1 MNKLREL
8 IDSLIS
14 DETVSESVKT
24 QLSLILDTLV
34 EIETE
39 NREYETNR
47 DEAVERANQ
56 IADENKRL
64 REYNPKLIMKIGSG
78 FVSEPRKDD
87 ETKKDDEDKVTETFE
102 KIVEDYKM

>member
-1 MNKLREL
+1 MNRLREL
-8 IDSLIS
+8 IDKLIS

-39 NREYETNR
+39 NREYEAKK

-64 REYNPKLIMKIGSG
+64 REYNSKLIMKIGSG
-78 FVSEPRKDD
+78 IVLEPEKKDD
-87 ETKKDDEDKVTETFE
+87 EEKDDEDKVAETFE

>member
-8 IDSLIS
+8 INALIS
-14 DETVSESVKT
+14 DETESESVKT

-39 NREYETNR
+39 NREYEAKK

-64 REYNPKLIMKIGSG
+64 REYNSKLIMKIGSG
-78 FVSEPRKDD
+78 IVSEPKKDD
-87 ETKKDDEDKVTETFE
+87 EEKDDEDKITETFE